1 MFKQFEDYLA
11 INSKIATTYVK
22 GLDSTLKEIQNS
34 DVLNQV
40 YQQIPFLGSKE
51 LSEARKEILKE
62 IDNTSMTALERREK
76 IRQVDEEEWK
86 EVRSVIHKD
95 YEQAQKIL
103 VDKYFKK
110 ILYQNLT
117 PDVLKVADIIFDRA
131 WDDGKEIG
139 LTEVEAC
146 FIELVEFVSTILT
159 KNKEN

>member
-11 INSKIATTYVK
+11 ANSKIATTYVEK
-22 GLDSTLKEIQNS
+22 LDNTLKEIQNS

-40 YQQIPFLGSKE
+40 YQQIPLLGSKE
-51 LSEARKEILKE
+51 LSEVRKEILKE

-95 YEQAQKIL
+95 YEQAKKIL

-110 ILYQNLT
+110 LLYQNLT
-117 PDVLKVADIIFDRA
+117 PDVLKVADIIFTRA
-131 WDDGKEIG
+131 WDEGEELG
-139 LTEVEAC
+139 LPEVESC
-146 FIELVEFVSTILT
+146 FTELVEFVSVILT
-159 KNKEN
+159 KSKEN